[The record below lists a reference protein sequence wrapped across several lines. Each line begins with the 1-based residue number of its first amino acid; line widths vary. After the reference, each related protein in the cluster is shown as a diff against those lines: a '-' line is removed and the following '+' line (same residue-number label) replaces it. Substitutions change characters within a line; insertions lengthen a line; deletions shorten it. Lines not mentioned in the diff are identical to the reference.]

1 LLSNLGPTLGGLV
14 FDNSGNLYASREAT
28 TGNFTTGAV
37 MQIDPNTGAVIQT
50 VSAGLTCPLGL
61 YKDPLSGDLFT
72 DDNCFGAGSN
82 NPSLWRI
89 SGLPS
94 SPATTVYATLP
105 QSPNDTIAFAPSGTM
120 YIWDSGQGVQVTGTN
135 GPTPPVITVLP
146 NLGQSFL
153 GMLAFGAQ
161 ANGDANYLI
170 ANFPGNNN
178 VIPNQ
183 AATVSYFDLTTSTP
197 TIGAPIIS
205 NGGANGT
212 ILGPDGCMYLAQNT
226 TIWRIT
232 DLNGNCSYTGPSLPA
247 SLALS
252 PANFASDAFTGTPIS
267 VTATL
272 HNAGPVAGTPV
283 VFTVSGI
290 NPQSGQ
296 GLADSTGTAT
306 FSYTGAR
313 AGVDNIVATATTGAG
328 TLTSNQSTVT
338 WEQVADVTF
347 LTLNGSPSTANANQ
361 PVTVVANLTDVT
373 PQPPSVLAGQT
384 VGFSLNG
391 VLCSASTDSQ
401 GNASCQVTPNGTGLM
416 TLTAAFGGEGS
427 FGGSTANKAINV
439 LSMVAATPTPTST
452 PTLTATPT
460 PTNTPTPTVTATA
473 TATPTPT
480 ATATPTPTKTSTPT
494 STATATATP
503 TATATATPTPTK
515 TPTPT
520 STATATG
527 TPTAT
532 PTTRPTA
539 TATARPRPTPTA
551 TPERFGRLLIRP
563 AELLF
568 IANAGRPTKQLKVN
582 ATNVS
587 RVDVTFQ
594 SVTISGS
601 PFAITANSCAG
612 ELRPFGTCSVT
623 VEFSAASS
631 GESSGT
637 LTFSDSALRS
647 PQTVPM
653 YVDDR
658 R

>member
-1 LLSNLGPTLGGLV
+1 
-14 FDNSGNLYASREAT
+14 
-28 TGNFTTGAV
+28 
-37 MQIDPNTGAVIQT
+37 
-50 VSAGLTCPLGL
+50 
-61 YKDPLSGDLFT
+61 
-72 DDNCFGAGSN
+72 
-82 NPSLWRI
+82 
-89 SGLPS
+89 
-94 SPATTVYATLP
+94 
-105 QSPNDTIAFAPSGTM
+105 
-120 YIWDSGQGVQVTGTN
+120 
-135 GPTPPVITVLP
+135 
-146 NLGQSFL
+146 
-153 GMLAFGAQ
+153 MLAFGAQ
-161 ANGDANYLI
+161 TNGDANYLI
-170 ANFPGNNN
+170 ADFPSNQN

-183 AATVSYFDLTTSTP
+183 APTISYFDLTTSSP

-212 ILGPDGCMYLAQNT
+212 ILGPDGCVYLAQNA

-232 DLNGNCSYTGPSLPA
+232 DLNGKCSYTGASLPA

-252 PANFASDAFTGTPIS
+252 PANFASDAFTGTPLS

-272 HNAGPVAGTPV
+272 HNAGSVAGTPV
-283 VFTVSGI
+283 VFTVSGA

-313 AGVDNIVATATTGAG
+313 AGVDNIVATATSGAG
-328 TLTSNQSTVT
+328 ALTSNQSTVT
-338 WEQVADVTF
+338 WEQVADMTF

-361 PVTVVANLTDVT
+361 PLTVVANLTDIT
-373 PQPPSVLAGQT
+373 PQPPTVLAGQT

-391 VLCSASTDSQ
+391 VLCSAATDSQ

-427 FGGSTANKAINV
+427 YGGSTANKAINV
-439 LSMVAATPTPTST
+439 LSMVAPTPTPTST

-460 PTNTPTPTVTATA
+460 PTTTPTPTLTATA

-480 ATATPTPTKTSTPT
+480 ATARPTPTKTPTPT
-494 STATATATP
+494 FTATATATA
-503 TATATATPTPTK
+503 TSTATATPTPTK

-532 PTTRPTA
+532 STATLTPTPTTTP

-551 TPERFGRLLIRP
+551 TPECFGRLLIRP
-563 AELLF
+563 AELWF
-568 IANAGRPTKQLKVN
+568 IANSGRPTKQLKVN

-587 RVDVTFQ
+587 RVGVSFQ

-601 PFAITANSCAG
+601 PFAITANSCGG
-612 ELRPFGTCSVT
+612 ELMPWRTCSVT
-623 VEFSAASS
+623 VEFSPASS

-637 LTFSDSALRS
+637 LTFSDSAARS
-647 PQTVPM
+647 PQTVPL